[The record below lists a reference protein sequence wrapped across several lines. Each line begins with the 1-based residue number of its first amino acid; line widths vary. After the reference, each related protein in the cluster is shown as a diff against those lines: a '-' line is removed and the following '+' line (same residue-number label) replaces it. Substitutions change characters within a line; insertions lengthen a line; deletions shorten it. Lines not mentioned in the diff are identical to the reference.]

1 MKREVGIPNKCTGS
15 GMSDR
20 SRDSRERSTSTDNYS
35 FFILK
40 CMKTKQNVQTS
51 NFTDEDFLPTL
62 PEQRDNILKN
72 FDFTRVANIMAMNI
86 CKDWNTGQC
95 SPWRI
100 VVRYGYHV
108 PTVDDLVELA
118 TDLMNVA
125 IHCSHSFYITRS
137 GPFRVIKAYG
147 RLILD
152 FVITSWSYD

>member
-15 GMSDR
+15 EMSDR
-20 SRDSRERSTSTDNYS
+20 SSESIERSTNTYSYS
-35 FFILK
+35 FFISK
-40 CMKTKQNVQTS
+40 CMKTKQNVQNS

-62 PEQRDNILKN
+62 SEQRDNILKN
-72 FDFTRVANIMAMNI
+72 FDFTRVANTMAMNI
-86 CKDWNTGQC
+86 YKDWNTGTY
-95 SPWRI
+95 SPWRM

-108 PTVDDLVELA
+108 PTVEDLKELA

-125 IHCSHSFYITRS
+125 INCSHSVYVTRS
-137 GPFRVIKAYG
+137 GPFRVIKVHG

>member
-15 GMSDR
+15 EMSDR
-20 SRDSRERSTSTDNYS
+20 SSESIERSTNTYSYS
-35 FFILK
+35 FLISK
-40 CMKTKQNVQTS
+40 CMKTKQNVQNS
-51 NFTDEDFLPTL
+51 SFTDEDFLPTL
-62 PEQRDNILKN
+62 TEQRDNILKN
-72 FDFTRVANIMAMNI
+72 FDFTRVANTMAMNI
-86 CKDWNTGQC
+86 YKDWNTGQY
-95 SPWRI
+95 SPWRM

-125 IHCSHSFYITRS
+125 IACSHSVYITRS

-152 FVITSWSYD
+152 FVVTSWSYD